1 MKIIPAIDL
10 RGGAVVRLKQGD
22 FAQTRRFDHDPAA
35 LAARYAQAGAEWLH
49 AVDLDG
55 ARAGTPMQVELLASI
70 AHSAGLRVQAGGGV
84 RTRADVERLLG
95 SGIARVVVGSTAVRA
110 PETFVEWL
118 AEFGAGRVC
127 LALDLRRDESG
138 RWRPAVDAWQSAS
151 KADFAALLDYFGAAG
166 LRHVLTTDIA
176 QDGMADGPN
185 LALYRELAGRWP
197 HYAWIASGGVRDRR
211 DVESLAATG
220 VAACVAGTALLEGTL
235 ALEDIAACSRAA

>member
-22 FAQTRRFDHDPAA
+22 FAQTRHFDHDAAA
-35 LAARYAQAGAEWLH
+35 LALRYAEAGADRLH
-49 AVDLDG
+49 VVDLDG

-70 AHSAGLRVQAGGGV
+70 AKKSGLQVQAGGGV
-84 RTRADVERLLG
+84 RTRADVERLLAG
-95 SGIARVVVGSTAVRA
+95 GIARVVAGSVAVRT
-110 PETFVEWL
+110 PETFVDWL
-118 AEFGAGRVC
+118 AEFGTGRIC

-151 KADFAALLDYFGAAG
+151 KVDYVTLLDYFAAAG

-185 LALYRELAGRWP
+185 LALYRELVARWP

-211 DVESLAATG
+211 DIDALAATG
-220 VAACVAGTALLEGTL
+220 VSACVAGTALLDGTL